1 MKSLRRGWK
10 RLIGT
15 ITGSHHEPDLSGE
28 IETHLQMMTEDNL
41 RTGMSPQEARRAA
54 VLKFGGVDSTK
65 EFYRDQWGFPLIRNL
80 RQDIRFAFRMLHR
93 TPSVSVPAVLA
104 LALGI
109 GTATALYAIVYAMW
123 LRPLPYPG
131 ADRLVSVTTYF
142 AGYKI
147 DALASPD
154 YGTWQGTRSL
164 GALAAYNV
172 SNAAMIGPGETV
184 EVGRAGVSGNLLDVL
199 RIHAAVG
206 RGIQPAD
213 DRPEAPRV
221 VMLSEG
227 LWREQFGADPNVIGR
242 STRIDGEAYTIVGV
256 LPRGFRMPDERR
268 VDLLT
273 PLALGEGWLR
283 HGSGSMKIL
292 HGVAR
297 LQPGVTLAKA
307 RAELSTRLNDSRAQD
322 PQIYREDVSLRV
334 IPLQE
339 YVVRDVRTVAIVLI
353 GAVASI
359 LLIASANV
367 ASLLVARATGR
378 GREMAVRV
386 ALGASALQI
395 ARHLLVEGLA
405 LGAIGVV
412 SGLAV
417 ARGLVAMVPR
427 LRPAMLARV
436 EGVSI
441 NSEVLAVAFGVGML
455 CSLAFSFAPV
465 LPLERLRLR
474 RALIVGELAL
484 SLMLLI
490 AASLLL
496 ENLARLNSVAPGFHT
511 EHLVT
516 ASIRVKGTRF
526 AETPAELRRE
536 LREDLQRT
544 PGLIS
549 VAFADALPPT
559 GASRITAFSR
569 ADRPLP
575 EPFQRNENV
584 IVRRVDARFFEAMGI
599 PLLQGRVFTEGDEAG
614 SGLVAIVNRTLAD
627 RYFGG
632 EGPIGKQVDGV
643 GIPWKT
649 VVGVAADT
657 RNDGLRNATRPEI
670 YLPLTANK
678 APGGGITD
686 DNGLNVVIRT
696 AGEPAAATSLLRENL
711 RAMDR
716 ALLARV
722 RMMDEQWQDLEAG
735 PRFQAIIFSG
745 FAALALIMACTGIYG
760 VLSHIVILRRQEI
773 GIRIALGARPADVQ
787 ILVVREALI
796 LALGGVVIGLAG
808 ALAGS
813 RLIASLLYQVN
824 PRDPLT
830 LAATAALLVILA
842 VCASVLPARRASQ
855 QDPAQTLRA
864 E

>member
-1 MKSLRRGWK
+1 
-10 RLIGT
+10 
-15 ITGSHHEPDLSGE
+15 
-28 IETHLQMMTEDNL
+28 
-41 RTGMSPQEARRAA
+41 
-54 VLKFGGVDSTK
+54 
-65 EFYRDQWGFPLIRNL
+65 
-80 RQDIRFAFRMLHR
+80 
-93 TPSVSVPAVLA
+93 
-104 LALGI
+104 
-109 GTATALYAIVYAMW
+109 
-123 LRPLPYPG
+123 
-131 ADRLVSVTTYF
+131 
-142 AGYKI
+142 
-147 DALASPD
+147 
-154 YGTWQGTRSL
+154 
-164 GALAAYNV
+164 
-172 SNAAMIGPGETV
+172 
-184 EVGRAGVSGNLLDVL
+184 
-199 RIHAAVG
+199 
-206 RGIQPAD
+206 
-213 DRPEAPRV
+213 
-221 VMLSEG
+221 
-227 LWREQFGADPNVIGR
+227 
-242 STRIDGEAYTIVGV
+242 
-256 LPRGFRMPDERR
+256 
-268 VDLLT
+268 
-273 PLALGEGWLR
+273 
-283 HGSGSMKIL
+283 MKIL

-307 RAELSTRLNDSRAQD
+307 RAELSTRLSDSRAQD

-339 YVVRDVRTVAIVLI
+339 YAVRDVRTVAIVLI

-359 LLIASANV
+359 LSIACANV
-367 ASLLVARATGR
+367 ASLLVARAAGR

-386 ALGASALQI
+386 ALGASAFQI
-395 ARHLLVEGLA
+395 ARHLLVEGLT
-405 LGAIGVV
+405 LGLIGVT

-417 ARGLVAMVPR
+417 ARALVALAPLLGR
-427 LRPAMLARV
+427 AMLARV
-436 EGVSI
+436 EGVSV
-441 NSEVLAVAFGVGML
+441 NSEVLAVAFGAGIL
-455 CSLAFSFAPV
+455 CSLAFSFAPALA
-465 LPLERLRLR
+465 LPRLHLR
-474 RALIVGELAL
+474 RALVAGELAL
-484 SLMLLI
+484 SLLLVA

-496 ENLARLNSVAPGFHT
+496 ENLVKLNSVAPGFHT
-511 EHLVT
+511 EQLVT
-516 ASIRVKGTRF
+516 ASITVKGTRF

-536 LREDLQRT
+536 LLEDLRRI

-575 EPFQRNENV
+575 EPFQRSENV

-614 SGLVAIVNRTLAD
+614 NGHVAVVNQTLAD

-632 EGPIGKQVDGV
+632 EGPIGKLVDGA

-657 RNDGLRNATRPEI
+657 RNDGLRNPTRPEI
-670 YLPLTANK
+670 YLPLTADK

-696 AGEPAAATSLLRENL
+696 AGEPAAATSLLREKL

-716 ALLARV
+716 ALLARA
-722 RMMDEQWQDLEAG
+722 RMMDEQWQDLQAG
-735 PRFQAIIFSG
+735 PRFQATIFSG

-760 VLSHIVILRRQEI
+760 VLSHVVVLRRQEI

-796 LALGGVVIGLAG
+796 MALGGVVIGLAG

-842 VCASVLPARRASQ
+842 ICASVLPARRASQ
-855 QDPAQTLRA
+855 QDPARTLRA